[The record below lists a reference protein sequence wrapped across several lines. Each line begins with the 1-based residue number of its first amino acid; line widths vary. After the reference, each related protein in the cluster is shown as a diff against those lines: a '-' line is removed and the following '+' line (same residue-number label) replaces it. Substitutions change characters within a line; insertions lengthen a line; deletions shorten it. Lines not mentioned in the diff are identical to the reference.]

1 MIRLIFIICL
11 VVASHQHEFKKDTP
25 VIILNET
32 IFNSLTKLVN
42 ETSKPDQ
49 PWFIMF
55 YADWCG
61 HCKKLIPNWEELAE
75 N

>member
-11 VVASHQHEFKKDTP
+11 VVASHQYEFKKDTP

-42 ETSKPDQ
+42 ETSKPD
-49 PWFIMF
+49 
-55 YADWCG
+55 
-61 HCKKLIPNWEELAE
+61 
-75 N
+75 